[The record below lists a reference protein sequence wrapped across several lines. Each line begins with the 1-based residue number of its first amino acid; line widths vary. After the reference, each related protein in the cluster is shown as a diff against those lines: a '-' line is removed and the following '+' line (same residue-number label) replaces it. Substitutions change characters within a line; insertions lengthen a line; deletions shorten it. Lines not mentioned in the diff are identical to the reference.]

1 MAELAKG
8 QGDSGGQN
16 EVPIS
21 MQPGA
26 PTGNRLENF
35 VNNGETMLLNL
46 AKTVETLVKSKPDDT
61 LKTLVSSIKTLE
73 EEVKD
78 LKRGPSSDE
87 SSLARKKPRTE
98 ETTTSGPDSDPGTSN
113 VQASNEQAGPSSL
126 DDIDDFLEERE
137 EEEDKEEQEADL
149 LDDLDQYFVPKS
161 ETGEKISDKLAT
173 VVNRILRED
182 PSEEKF
188 KELKEKYKRP
198 SNVDNMQVPT
208 IDNTLWRVLDRQTR
222 AVDLQLQRDMGS
234 LTTCMVP
241 VLQILDSLQNPTGNQ
256 KEDLKKIKGLAGDT
270 FKLMSHFI
278 VANIQQRKE
287 KIKREKHL
295 KPRVKAILKETT
307 SSSTQL
313 FGDKLKDEMKV
324 LSEKAVSLTTD
335 SGTDKTGYR
344 SAQQSFLS
352 RRGGRQQTQT
362 YQRRYHAS
370 PYSQHFRDQGKTYSK
385 SNQQNQ
391 QSYKKGP
398 GAKNHQKRN

>member
-1 MAELAKG
+1 M
-8 QGDSGGQN
+8 
-16 EVPIS
+16 
-21 MQPGA
+21 
-26 PTGNRLENF
+26 
-35 VNNGETMLLNL
+35 
-46 AKTVETLVKSKPDDT
+46 
-61 LKTLVSSIKTLE
+61 
-73 EEVKD
+73 
-78 LKRGPSSDE
+78 
-87 SSLARKKPRTE
+87 
-98 ETTTSGPDSDPGTSN
+98 
-113 VQASNEQAGPSSL
+113 
-126 DDIDDFLEERE
+126 
-137 EEEDKEEQEADL
+137 
-149 LDDLDQYFVPKS
+149 DQYFVPKS

-198 SNVDNMQVPT
+198 ANVENMQVPT

-256 KEDLKKIKGLAGDT
+256 KEDIKKIKGLAGDT

-278 VANIQQRKE
+278 GANIQQRKE
-287 KIKREKHL
+287 KIKKEKHL

-313 FGDKLKDEMKV
+313 FGDKLKEEMKV
-324 LSEKAVSLTTD
+324 LSEKAISLTTD

-344 SAQQSFLS
+344 SAQQSFLY

-362 YQRRYHAS
+362 YQRQNHAS
-370 PYSQHFRDQGKTYSK
+370 PYNQHFRDQRKTYSK
-385 SNQQNQ
+385 SNQHHQ

-398 GAKNHQKRN
+398 GAKNNQKRN